1 MSQYSNVSAVPLSL
15 AVFLASD
22 NYDHSEDQNTISA
35 TALLKP
41 LRQIILGSRVPT
53 GDSVVDLIQMMPS
66 RMGTA
71 IHDSIEQA
79 WKVNYKVAMKT
90 LGYPDKIIEK
100 VMINP
105 HPDSLEDWVIPIYL
119 EQRAFKQVG
128 KFTVSGKYD
137 FIGDGRIEDFKST
150 STYTAVKGINDE
162 KHMLQLSIYR
172 WLNPKIVTK
181 DEGAIQFI
189 FTDWSKAKAMQDP
202 KYPQQRIQQR
212 IHSLKSIPET
222 DNFVKQKLNQIEQHW
237 DTPEESLPLCSDED
251 LWRSDPVFKYYKNP
265 QNTKRSTK
273 NFDSKQDAYIRM
285 AEDNNV
291 GVVKEVPGQV
301 TACKYC
307 QAFSICSQKDQLI
320 ASGDLVL

>member
-1 MSQYSNVSAVPLSL
+1 MSNYSNVSDVPLSL
-15 AVFLASD
+15 AVFLAND
-22 NYDHSEDQNTISA
+22 PYDHNDDQNTISA

-41 LRQIILGSRVPT
+41 LRQIILGSRVPA

-66 RMGTA
+66 RMGSA

-79 WKVNYKVAMKT
+79 WKANYKVALKT

-105 HPDSLEDWVIPIYL
+105 EPNQLEEGVIPIYL
-119 EQRAFKQVG
+119 EQRAFKKVG
-128 KFTVSGKYD
+128 KHTVSGKYD

-150 STYTAVKGINDE
+150 STYSAIHGTNEE

-172 WLNPKIVTK
+172 WLNPTLVTK
-181 DEGAIQFI
+181 DEGAIQYI

-202 KYPQQRIQQR
+202 KYPQQRIQQK
-212 IHSLKSIPET
+212 IHSLKSVQET
-222 DNFVKQKLNQIEQHW
+222 DRYVTQKLAQIDRYW
-237 DTPEESLPLCSDED
+237 DAPESEIPLCSDED
-251 LWRSDPVFKYYKNP
+251 LWRSEPQFKYYKNP
-265 QNTKRSTK
+265 ASTKRSTK
-273 NFDSKQDAYIRM
+273 NFDTKQEAYVRM

-291 GVVKEVPGQV
+291 GIVKEVPGQV

-307 QAFSICSQKDQLI
+307 QAFSVCSQKDSLI
-320 ASGDLVL
+320 SAGDLIL